1 MNQEILYMKT
11 VVNDSDLI
19 NRALII
25 HSFPA
30 ELTKKIP
37 DPNNTQEYH
46 QYYLNYFIK
55 NIKKLVKQSK
65 ICNRQQSSYD
75 ATKYVTIYSKS
86 KVEIIINESYT
97 DDASKSVC
105 TKII

>member
-37 DPNNTQEYH
+37 DPNNTQEYQ
-46 QYYLNYFIK
+46 QYYLNKKKYTKTGETIK
-55 NIKKLVKQSK
+55 NM
-65 ICNRQQSSYD
+65 
-75 ATKYVTIYSKS
+75 
-86 KVEIIINESYT
+86 
-97 DDASKSVC
+97 
-105 TKII
+105 